1 MKPVTWGI
9 LSTAAIGTERVIPAM
24 QQADTCNIQ
33 AIASRDLQRAQQ
45 VASEQGIAQAYGS
58 YEALLADPTI
68 EAIYIPLPN
77 DMHVDWSSRCL
88 KAGKHVLCEK
98 PIALNAD
105 EARTLLTIRDR
116 TGLLIEEAFMVR
128 HHPQW
133 ARVREIIDSG
143 EIGDLVAVQCA
154 YSHFLDDPNNIRN
167 DPDKGGGAMYDIGS
181 YAITISRLVF
191 DAEPVRVMALLERDS
206 RYGTDCMSSALLQF
220 AQGHACFT
228 VSIQA
233 TRQQHAQII
242 GTKGWI
248 RADFPFAHPVPTA
261 CKLYIGDSSCMGAMH
276 SRVEELPAVNQYTL
290 QGERFSR
297 RIRGEVAPNWPLETA
312 IANMQVID
320 ALFESAASGQ
330 WQSIPASGEQ
340 P

>member
-33 AIASRDLQRAQQ
+33 AIASRNLQRAQQ
-45 VASEQGIAQAYGS
+45 VAAEQGIAQAYGS
-58 YEALLADPTI
+58 YEALLADPAI
-68 EAIYIPLPN
+68 EAIYISLPN

-88 KAGKHVLCEK
+88 EAGKHVLCEK
-98 PIALNAD
+98 PIALNTD
-105 EARTLLTIRDR
+105 EARTLLAVRDR
-116 TGLLIEEAFMVR
+116 TGFLIEEAFMVR

-167 DPDKGGGAMYDIGS
+167 DPDKGGGALYDIGS

-191 DAEPVRVMALLERDS
+191 DSEPVRVMALLERDS
-206 RYGTDCMSSALLQF
+206 RYGTDCMTSALLQF

-233 TRQQHAQII
+233 TRQQHAHII

-248 RADFPFAHPVPTA
+248 RADFPFAHPVATA

-297 RIRGEVAPNWPLETA
+297 RIRGEAAPHWPLETA
-312 IANMQVID
+312 ISNMQVID
-320 ALFESAASGQ
+320 ALFESAISGQ
-330 WQSIPASGEQ
+330 WHSIPAPGEQ
-340 P
+340 S